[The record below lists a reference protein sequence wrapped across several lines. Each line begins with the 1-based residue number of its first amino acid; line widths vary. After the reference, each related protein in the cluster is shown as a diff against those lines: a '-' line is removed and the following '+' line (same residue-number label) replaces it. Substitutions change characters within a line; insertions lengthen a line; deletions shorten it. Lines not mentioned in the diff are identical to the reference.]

1 MASGELFKTILS
13 SGTRM
18 ALRSPLESH
27 FKLFSA
33 LAPEW
38 LSDAPWRVIPGKGVG
53 LGFSLSGGPL
63 ALRPEGCLIRGGG
76 IQIAYKYV
84 FLESGSQKARKNT

>member
-1 MASGELFKTILS
+1 
-13 SGTRM
+13 
-18 ALRSPLESH
+18 
-27 FKLFSA
+27 
-33 LAPEW
+33 
-38 LSDAPWRVIPGKGVG
+38 
-53 LGFSLSGGPL
+53 LSGGPL